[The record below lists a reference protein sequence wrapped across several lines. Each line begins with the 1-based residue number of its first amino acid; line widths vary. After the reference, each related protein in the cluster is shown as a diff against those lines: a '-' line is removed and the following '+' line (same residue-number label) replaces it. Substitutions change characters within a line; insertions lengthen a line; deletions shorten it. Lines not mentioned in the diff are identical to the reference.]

1 MGKKTTILILAGLAA
16 VFMGPLF
23 FPENCRALQTNL
35 GKDTVLDVATTV
47 RWGGAWRVKSRD
59 TKLVEDI
66 NTDDG
71 NRNFDKGDMINNL
84 FSAIMD
90 IELRYKDT
98 YGFFI
103 RPKAFYD
110 FAYRDG
116 NSNSSPI
123 TNNNGP
129 VWGGPLRNNDDFM
142 DQTKDQ
148 LRDKVEILDAY
159 AYGEFNPLGHT
170 FNLRVGRQVVSW
182 GESIFLLNSISS
194 AQSPVDATAAHNP
207 GTELRDIFL
216 PVGQVYG
223 QLDLTDNLT
232 LEAYYQWEW
241 EENRIDEAG
250 SYFSTDDYL
259 FRAGKRYLV
268 PVDLSYGLAASIDST
283 GRDLAKNSGQWG
295 VALRYLVP
303 ALDDTEFG
311 LYYVNYHDK
320 MPEMIG
326 SFSGGTPYLDWTTL
340 VPGPDGELLNLVD
353 GSSYKIKYAQN
364 IHLIGASFG
373 TVLFDTNVSGEV
385 SYRSNQPVMVA
396 DPNNILGFSYNRA
409 HALQAQL
416 SFIHILSQRLALI
429 WDDATLLGEVGFNQV
444 DGEDG
449 DLVDNSFAWGGT
461 VELDMT
467 WFNLVLP
474 KLDLTIPVVYQ
485 FNPHGTSPVPGTFS
499 EHSDSLGVSLNFTYR
514 SVYQVG
520 LGYTTYIGKPED
532 NPLTDRDFVSIDF
545 KYTF

>member
-1 MGKKTTILILAGLAA
+1 MRQKTLMMIMAGLVMVLPGVLLFPGSSLA
-16 VFMGPLF
+16 V
-23 FPENCRALQTNL
+23 QTNL
-35 GKDTVLDVATTV
+35 GKDTVLDVATTL
-47 RWGGAWRVKSRD
+47 RWGGAWRVKDRD
-59 TKLVEDI
+59 SKLVSDI
-66 NTDDG
+66 NSDDG
-71 NRNFDKGDMINNL
+71 DRNFDKGDMINNQ

-98 YGFFI
+98 YGFFL

-116 NSNSSPI
+116 NSNNSPI

-129 VWGGPLRNNDDFM
+129 VWGGPLHDNDDFM

-159 AYGEFNPLGHT
+159 AYGEFNPLGHA

-223 QLDLTDNLT
+223 QLDLSENLT

-241 EENRIDEAG
+241 DENRIDEAG

-295 VALRYLVP
+295 AALRYLVP
-303 ALDDTEFG
+303 SLDDTEFG
-311 LYYVNYHDK
+311 LYYINYHDK
-320 MPEMIG
+320 MPELIG

-353 GSSYKIKYAQN
+353 SSSYKIKYAQN
-364 IHLIGASFG
+364 IHLVGASFG

-396 DPNNILGFSYNRA
+396 DPNNILEFSYNRA
-409 HALQAQL
+409 HVLQGQV
-416 SFIHILSQRLALI
+416 SFIHIMSQRLALI
-429 WDDATLLGEVGFNQV
+429 WDDATLLGEVGFNRV

-449 DLVDNSFAWGGT
+449 DLIDDSFAWGGT

-467 WFNLVLP
+467 WFNLLLP
-474 KLDLTIPVVYQ
+474 KLDLTVPVVYQ
-485 FNPHGTSPVPGTFS
+485 FNPHGTSPVLGTFS
-499 EHSDSLGVSLNFTYR
+499 EHNDSLGVSLNFTYR

-520 LGYTTYIGKPED
+520 FGYTTYIGKPED
-532 NPLTDRDFVSIDF
+532 NKLTDRDFVSMNF